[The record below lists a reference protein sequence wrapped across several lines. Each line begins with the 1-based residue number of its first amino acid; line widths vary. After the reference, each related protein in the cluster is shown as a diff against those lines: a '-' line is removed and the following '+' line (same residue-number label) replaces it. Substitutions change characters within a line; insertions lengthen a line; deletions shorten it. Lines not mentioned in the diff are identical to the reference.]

1 MSGLRLTSPDPKRRP
16 AAKPP
21 RRAARP
27 SPPSPRQLQNLSP
40 SPVPLASRF
49 KESEHPEHRG
59 ETTRIFVSSN
69 VTVVPKGREVKAAGS
84 RPALHACIPHRGQRP
99 QLCVAHGGAHRL
111 LSGSQLPNTTPKYQ
125 LRITLTEKE
134 QIKGTGLARWVQRGG
149 GGSRLRAAF
158 IYRAVPLRSGCIR
171 IRAAHRLCFETR
183 SVHSGENIFCFVIMC
198 PALLLILERHEIRLF
213 SY

>member
-16 AAKPP
+16 AAEPP

-27 SPPSPRQLQNLSP
+27 SPPSPRQLQNLSH
-40 SPVPLASRF
+40 SPVHLASHF

-59 ETTRIFVSSN
+59 RRHISSN
-69 VTVVPKGREVKAAGS
+69 LTVLPKGREVEAAGS
-84 RPALHACIPHRGQRP
+84 RPALHACILQRGQHP

-111 LSGSQLPNTTPKYQ
+111 LSRSQVPNTTPKYQ

-134 QIKGTGLARWVQRGG
+134 QIKGTGLARWVQWE
-149 GGSRLRAAF
+149 GSRSRLHTAF

-183 SVHSGENIFCFVIMC
+183 SVHSGEKHFLFCHYVPCTIID
-198 PALLLILERHEIRLF
+198 LRKT
-213 SY
+213 